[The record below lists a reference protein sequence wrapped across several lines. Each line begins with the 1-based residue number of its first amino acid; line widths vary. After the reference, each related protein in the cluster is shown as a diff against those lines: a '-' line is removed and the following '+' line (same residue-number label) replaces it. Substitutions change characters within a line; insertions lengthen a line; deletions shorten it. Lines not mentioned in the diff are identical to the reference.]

1 MKKTI
6 TVLLLA
12 FLVGACTFRLSTV
25 EEPAPQL
32 APKLDFSFYNNAQ
45 ATLETNDGFLT
56 FTSKV
61 LSNCP
66 GSLGYS
72 SGFLPTGG
80 CPDVSTRRFSLSVG
94 SVIFTN
100 KKGETSTERILTE
113 PYFVTFISNVVQTP
127 DGGFVALGAIIDQA
141 TKKNAPIGKFNAK
154 GEVEWVKS
162 FDDPNQTV
170 RTITVLKSGDILLAG
185 TTFNS
190 QGGTGSGFGNTTPF
204 LLKLD
209 KNGKTLIQQNYG
221 NVGFMNGEANVLEL
235 DNGQI
240 VLTYSE
246 NSNTGQIN
254 SLLFFDANLKAI
266 KTIGLRASQL
276 RFLAKSGAG
285 FVLLTNDFMNG
296 INTQNLVYFSADGT
310 EIRKVL
316 VSNTQLFIS
325 KMAATPPSGGITLVA
340 TNSTNQLTI
349 IRLGQDGTNLRLSQ
363 YATRPNNAFGTSTNA
378 QITPSGRI
386 IGTFVENANGINA
399 LNFFMIEPDGTE
411 GFRKII
417 ASGKL

>member
-1 MKKTI
+1 MKTTI

-12 FLVGACTFRLSTV
+12 FLIGACTFRLSTV

-32 APKLDFSFYNNAQ
+32 APKLDFSYYNNAQ

-61 LSNCP
+61 LTNCP
-66 GSLGYS
+66 DGIAPIRGSVPRS
-72 SGFLPTGG
+72 SCIESKTRMFRVS
-80 CPDVSTRRFSLSVG
+80 VSTMIR
-94 SVIFTN
+94 TD
-100 KKGETSTERILTE
+100 KKGEALSEKLLTE
-113 PYFVTFISNVVQTP
+113 VYQVGFLSNVAPTT
-127 DGGFVALGAIIDQA
+127 DGGFLGLGSIVNEA
-141 TKKNAPIGKFNAK
+141 TKKYSPIAKFNAK

-162 FDDPNQTV
+162 FDDPNQTI
-170 RTITVLKSGDILLAG
+170 RTINVLKSGDILLAG
-185 TTFNS
+185 TIYKP
-190 QGGTGSGFGNTTPF
+190 QVGTGFGINTYTPF

-209 KNGKTLIQQNYG
+209 AKGNTLVQQNYG
-221 NVGFMNGEANVLEL
+221 NSGQTGLQAEVIELENGL
-235 DNGQI
+235 I
-240 VLTYSE
+240 VLTNSE
-246 NSNTGQIN
+246 NTTAGFKN
-254 SLLFFDANLKAI
+254 SLLFFGSDLKALN
-266 KTIGLRASQL
+266 TVNMPNNQL
-276 RFLAKSGAG
+276 RFLAKSSTG
-285 FVLLTNDFMNG
+285 FAVLTNDFVNG
-296 INTQNLVYFSADGT
+296 FNIQNLVYFSADGT

-325 KMAATPPSGGITLVA
+325 KMAATPSGGITLVA

-399 LNFFMIEPDGTE
+399 LNFFMIEPDGSE